1 MFSSFIFTIFEI
13 LTKNQIMKTIP
24 NTIYFDGESSNF
36 RTISIRM
43 ESTQLVLLDE
53 NFTPILAVKPTE
65 INLNNSSFTKKE
77 VKLFF
82 SSNPEKMLWFRNS
95 EDSKLIIKWLNSH
108 DLKTKIYGSYFT
120 PTIFG
125 IFGSLIFLS
134 ILFYLSIPFLSG
146 IIANHIPIETEKKL
160 GETFLQQMLNKDGTE
175 IKSSL
180 LDSANMIFTQY
191 IDSKEIPIT
200 IYIVDSK
207 IVNAFSLPGGNLVVY
222 TGMIEKLNSA
232 ESYYALLG
240 HEIGHT
246 ANRHVLKGIIQNSVV
261 LIGFSLLFG
270 DASNVLAGF
279 GSQLTTLSY
288 NRDAEREADLYA
300 IEQLRENHF
309 TAKGLVELFEA
320 LKKQGDLPESLEFMS
335 THPVTEERLGEAKKI
350 VSEQSDLKEMPE
362 ELKIAWNKI
371 KNETEGKKVIPHSN

>member
-1 MFSSFIFTIFEI
+1 
-13 LTKNQIMKTIP
+13 MKTIP

-53 NFTPILAVKPTE
+53 NITPILAVKPTE

-95 EDSKLIIKWLNSH
+95 EDSKQIISWLNSH

-120 PTIFG
+120 PTVFG

-160 GETFLQQMLNKDGTE
+160 GETFLQQMLNKDGTL
-175 IKSSL
+175 IKSSI
-180 LDSANMIFTQY
+180 LDSANIVFIQH
-191 IDSKEIPIT
+191 IDSREIPIT

-246 ANRHVLKGIIQNSVV
+246 ANRHVLKGIIQNSIV

-270 DASNVLAGF
+270 DASNVLAGL

-309 TAKGLVELFEA
+309 SAKGLVELFEA

-335 THPVTEERLGEAKKI
+335 THPVTEERLEEAKKI
-350 VSEQSDLKEMPE
+350 VSEQRDLKEMPE

-371 KNETEGKKVIPHSN
+371 KNETEGKKAIPHSN